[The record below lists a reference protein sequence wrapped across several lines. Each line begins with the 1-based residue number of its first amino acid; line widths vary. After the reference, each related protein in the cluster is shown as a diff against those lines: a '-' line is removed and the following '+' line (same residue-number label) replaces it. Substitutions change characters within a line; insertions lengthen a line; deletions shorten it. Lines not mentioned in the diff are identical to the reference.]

1 MKRVVSQTAALH
13 IAFWQYDRWYRRA
26 WFIWPQAIAILLAVW
41 LLADRGAPACNS
53 GASGLQ
59 QQPQPLGSGVV
70 LRFLSP
76 EEAANL
82 LRITE
87 ARLGVTINPNYR
99 LDKRA
104 VVRRGVGPA
113 GPTIT
118 ALVPLGMDVQVGDHV
133 DMQGFQIDPSLPCHY
148 IPNLIA
154 RKQ

>member
-41 LLADRGAPACNS
+41 FLADRGAPACNS
-53 GASGLQ
+53 SASGLPR
-59 QQPQPLGSGVV
+59 QPRPLGSGVV
-70 LRFLSP
+70 VRFLSP

-82 LRITE
+82 LRRTE
-87 ARLGVTINPNYR
+87 AHLGVTISPDYR

-104 VVRRGVGPA
+104 VVREGVGPA
-113 GPTIT
+113 GPVIT

-133 DMQGFQIDPSLPCHY
+133 DMQGFQIDPSSPCHY